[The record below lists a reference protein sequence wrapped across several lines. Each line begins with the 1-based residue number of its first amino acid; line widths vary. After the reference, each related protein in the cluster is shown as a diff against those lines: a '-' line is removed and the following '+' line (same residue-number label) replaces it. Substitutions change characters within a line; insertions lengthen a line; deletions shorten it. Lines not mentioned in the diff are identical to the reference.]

1 MEITVSTGGN
11 KSFRFKKTG
20 NNGYQYLKQVE
31 ITIFGRDFIQ
41 MKIRRSSSIN
51 ICETN
56 FYEEKT

>member
-1 MEITVSTGGN
+1 MEITVSIGEN

-20 NNGYQYLKQVE
+20 NNSFRYLKQME
-31 ITIFGRDFIQ
+31 ITISDRNFVQ
-41 MKIRRSSSIN
+41 MKIRYSSSIN